1 MPVSPADFAL
11 WARETGN
18 KYPETTQEKL
28 AATPHAYAHARSF
41 GKASTNAPG
50 ARVGGSILYDQPVV
64 VENRAPNSLFN
75 SPVTPDNRASKVA
88 GTLDATLTGEQF
100 RNEEGQ
106 EVAERSRQR
115 SFIDTLGK
123 TALAAGAVAAGVAL
137 AQNPAAQQ
145 AIRTAGTSI
154 SENAQNIGSRVS
166 GFLGGLGG
174 GRNVDPD
181 VIRNSGDVT
190 PPTTGQRYQQEQI
203 PVATQEIQVAKGA
216 PTGSMAE
223 ATLPPTTES
232 YGAKPVTE
240 SDVITSSQTFAPR
253 SKSEVIQSV
262 LSKMPLSTQETEY
275 APDIL
280 DPRDFGTQSFQ
291 TATKF
296 ASPEVIAARRAD
308 LRGEVNPSVGAPL
321 VDRVTGEI
329 RNPEIS
335 VAGYKEAFPGI
346 GERVKDFLQPETG
359 AAPIGVSTGEYGAQ
373 LALPGLNGG
382 SNVPLN
388 TTEEKYSWND
398 PSRDLPPAAWKQ
410 AKEHQLELFFPH
422 HPRTMGGY
430 GDTNILSPTRHEKVD
445 YRPLGGRS
453 LVRTGGGA
461 QPGKVT
467 IEHPYSYEP
476 KEQRDIGEFAVSGAR
491 DVTSSTNKAPQRF
504 AGERDIEASL
514 ATQETQGVFPTGQF
528 SSLASGEQYEPAI
541 LHRLS
546 SMIDPRVVTQ
556 GEQGARSK
564 VAGYLG
570 GKASWMQ
577 QAGEEAELR
586 RQAGLQESTQRLGA
600 LEQDLTRLER
610 TSDLPEVER
619 RRVAKTRTF
628 LRQAAGLFGM
638 TQDPALLEAASQLAL
653 PLTTTLPGGETVPT
667 KSLFK
672 PFSAVGSGKGENLTQ
687 VQALEN
693 DLIGKQTVLSN
704 VRYGALRSLGLKPTV
719 QLSRKQFDSL
729 PESTR
734 TVLKNAHK
742 DLAVAQ
748 NKLDDAR
755 ASQILFSV
763 PENIVEGTK
772 QVPVFNQTTGD
783 IIGMTSAPEEK
794 TLDPIDFYNMRARS
808 GVGRSEVGGVGRRR
822 EALADLGYSPEGAV
836 SDVTPVL
843 FKDLNTG
850 EILHADDVLPAQ
862 YANKSVRPV
871 RGTAVEPQRLMGK
884 RDRSYKGITSD
895 VIDPRSFDPVE
906 RQKRAEERPDLI
918 TPEGLLYMETAA
930 ERPIGYT
937 PPGMGA
943 YSNAAMKRALAG
955 PTPEQVDEN
964 LIQLALSSPGGR
976 LQARAQTAPRPA
988 PAEGSARAKSVA
1000 LLKQRSEMINQ
1011 IMRGESVD
1019 LPSAP
1024 SARPQEVGQT
1034 SEWIHGPKEAPKSNP
1049 TVRTVREARPQQLS
1063 IPGAGLASQI
1073 RSTPALEEALATER
1087 YMGSRPGTNLRAA
1100 MQKALAKASVQ
1111 QPTLF

>member
-88 GTLDATLTGEQF
+88 GTLDASLTGEHF

-145 AIRTAGTSI
+145 AIRAAGTSI

-174 GRNVDPD
+174 GRNTDPD

-216 PTGSMAE
+216 PTGSAAE

-232 YGAKPVTE
+232 YGVKPVTE

-262 LSKMPLSTQETEY
+262 LSKMPISAQETEY

-280 DPRDFGTQSFQ
+280 DPRDLGTQSFQ
-291 TATKF
+291 IATKF
-296 ASPEVIAARRAD
+296 ASPEVMAARRAD

-359 AAPIGVSTGEYGAQ
+359 AAPIGVSTGEYEAQ
-373 LALPGLNGG
+373 PQVGFSKQILALDPEAILRPSPGMDSPSQVSPEYLAQHPKGASG
-382 SNVPLN
+382 LFQTL
-388 TTEEKYSWND
+388 TT
-398 PSRDLPPAAWKQ
+398 
-410 AKEHQLELFFPH
+410 
-422 HPRTMGGY
+422 RTGY
-430 GDTNILSPTRHEKVD
+430 GAPVRHEKVD

-453 LVRTGGGA
+453 LVRTGGGT
-461 QPGKVT
+461 QPKTV
-467 IEHPYSYEP
+467 SV
-476 KEQRDIGEFAVSGAR
+476 EQSFDPGEFAVSGAR
-491 DVTSSTNKAPQRF
+491 DVTSSTNKTPQRF

-514 ATQETQGVFPTGQF
+514 ATQEAQGVFPTGQF

-570 GKASWMQ
+570 GKAAWMQ
-577 QAGEEAELR
+577 KAEEQAELR
-586 RQAGLQESTQRLGA
+586 RQTGLQEATQRLGA
-600 LEQDLTRLER
+600 LKQQER
-610 TSDLPEVER
+610 QATDKR
-619 RRVAKTRTF
+619 AKTF
-628 LRQAAGLFGM
+628 LKQALGLYDV
-638 TQDPALLEAASQLAL
+638 TQDPSVLESAAQQAM
-653 PLTTTLPGGETVPT
+653 PLEVTLPGGETVPT
-667 KSLFK
+667 KSFFK
-672 PFSAVGSGKGENLTQ
+672 PFGAVGSGEGSNLTQ
-687 VQALEN
+687 AQLLEN
-693 DLIGKQTVLSN
+693 NLIGKQTT
-704 VRYGALRSLGLKPTV
+704 YGNTKAGILANLGVEPTAK
-719 QLSRKQFDSL
+719 LTASMFNSL
-729 PESTR
+729 PQSARKALT
-734 TVLKNAHK
+734 TAH
-742 DLAVAQ
+742 VEMM
-748 NKLDDAR
+748 DAR
-755 ASQILFSV
+755 SRLQSARDNEILFSV
-763 PENIVEGTK
+763 PENMLEGTK
-772 QVPVFNQTTGD
+772 TTPIISSTTGD
-783 IIGMTSAPEEK
+783 VVGMTSTPEEK
-794 TLDPIDFYNMRARS
+794 TLSPLELYKMRASS

-822 EALADLGYSPEGAV
+822 EALADLGYSSEGAV

-843 FKDLNTG
+843 YQDLNTD
-850 EILHADDVLPAQ
+850 EILHADNVSLAQ
-862 YANKSVRPV
+862 IANKVVKPI
-871 RGTAVEPQRLMGK
+871 RGSAVEPQRLMG
-884 RDRSYKGITSD
+884 RGDRSYKGISAD
-895 VIDPRSFDPVE
+895 VIDPASFDPTQRAALAEAYPE
-906 RQKRAEERPDLI
+906 RV
-918 TPEGLLYMETAA
+918 TPEGLIYTKKATEEVPSAGQMHVREELTPAMRGLRSAPTSRVATSPEQAFARAMLHAA
-930 ERPIGYT
+930 VWGGEPTRAPLS
-937 PPGMGA
+937 
-943 YSNAAMKRALAG
+943 SNAEEVQA
-955 PTPEQVDEN
+955 TP
-964 LIQLALSSPGGR
+964 
-976 LQARAQTAPRPA
+976 
-988 PAEGSARAKSVA
+988 
-1000 LLKQRSEMINQ
+1000 
-1011 IMRGESVD
+1011 
-1019 LPSAP
+1019 
-1024 SARPQEVGQT
+1024 
-1034 SEWIHGPKEAPKSNP
+1034 
-1049 TVRTVREARPQQLS
+1049 VRTVREFQPQQLS

-1087 YMGSRPGTNLRAA
+1087 YMGSRPGTNLRSA

>member
-88 GTLDATLTGEQF
+88 GTLDASLTGEHF

-115 SFIDTLGK
+115 SFINTLGK

-174 GRNVDPD
+174 GRNTDPD
-181 VIRNSGDVT
+181 VIRNSGDIT

-203 PVATQEIQVAKGA
+203 PVATQEVQVAKGA
-216 PTGSMAE
+216 PTGSAAE

-232 YGAKPVTE
+232 YGVKPVTE
-240 SDVITSSQTFAPR
+240 SDVITSSQSFAPR

-262 LSKMPLSTQETEY
+262 LSKMPISAQETEY

-280 DPRDFGTQSFQ
+280 DPRDLGTQSFQ

-296 ASPEVIAARRAD
+296 ASPEVMAARRAD
-308 LRGEVNPSVGAPL
+308 LRGEVNPSVSAPL

-359 AAPIGVSTGEYGAQ
+359 AAPIGASTGKYSAQ
-373 LALPGLNGG
+373 PQVGISEQTSRLMPSVETSNTGQLSLPGLSGG
-382 SNVPLN
+382 SNAPLN
-388 TTEEKYSWND
+388 AVEGEYSWND
-398 PSRDLPPAAWKQ
+398 PSRDLQPTAWNQ
-410 AKEHQLELFFPH
+410 AKQHQLELLNP
-422 HPRTMGGY
+422 PRTMGGY
-430 GDTNILSPTRHEKVD
+430 GDTNILLPTRHEEVKR
-445 YRPLGGRS
+445 RPLGGRS
-453 LVRTGGGA
+453 LVRTGGGT
-461 QPGKVT
+461 QPKTVR

-476 KEQRDIGEFAVSGAR
+476 KEQRDIGEFATFGAR
-491 DVTSSTNKAPQRF
+491 DVTGSTNKALQRF

-546 SMIDPRVVTQ
+546 SMIDPRVMTQ
-556 GEQGARSK
+556 GEQGAKSE

-577 QAGEEAELR
+577 QAGEQAELR
-586 RQAGLQESTQRLGA
+586 RQAGLQEATQRLGA
-600 LEQDLTRLER
+600 LKEQEGQTEN
-610 TSDLPEVER
+610 
-619 RRVAKTRTF
+619 KIGKTF
-628 LRQAAGLFGM
+628 LRQALGLYDV
-638 TQDPALLEAASQLAL
+638 TQDPAILEAAAQQAMPLAV
-653 PLTTTLPGGETVPT
+653 TLPGGESVPT
-667 KSLFK
+667 KTFFK
-672 PFSAVGSGKGENLTQ
+672 PFGAVGSGEGELLTQ

-693 DLIGKQTVLSN
+693 NLIGKQTT
-704 VRYGALRSLGLKPTV
+704 YGNTKAGILKNLGVDPTATLTG
-719 QLSRKQFDSL
+719 QMFNSL
-729 PESTR
+729 PQSARKALVTAHSELTDAQAR
-734 TVLKNAHK
+734 LKAAEENQ
-742 DLAVAQ
+742 L
-748 NKLDDAR
+748 R
-755 ASQILFSV
+755 FSV
-763 PENIVEGTK
+763 PENVLEGTK
-772 QVPVFNQTTGD
+772 TTPVISQVTGEVV
-783 IIGMTSAPEEK
+783 GMTPVPEEK
-794 TLDPIDFYNMRARS
+794 ALELLDFYKMRAS
-808 GVGRSEVGGVGRRR
+808 GGVGRNEVGGVGRRR
-822 EALADLGYSPEGAV
+822 EALADLGYSSEGAV

-843 FKDLNTG
+843 YQDLNTG
-850 EILHADDVLPAQ
+850 EVMHADDVSLAQ
-862 YANKSVRPV
+862 IANKAVKPI

-884 RDRSYKGITSD
+884 SDRSYKGISAD
-895 VIDPRSFDPVE
+895 VIDPASFDPAQLEILAKLYPE
-906 RQKRAEERPDLI
+906 RV
-918 TPEGLLYMETAA
+918 TPEGLLYTEAA
-930 ERPIGYT
+930 TERPSGYT
-937 PPGMGA
+937 APGMGA

-976 LQARAQTAPRPA
+976 LQARAQTAPRQA
-988 PAEGSARAKSVA
+988 PAEGSPRAKSVA
-1000 LLKQRSEMINQ
+1000 LLKQRTEMMKQ
-1011 IMRGESVD
+1011 ALRGETDFTSMLRNKAAEQGMSV
-1019 LPSAP
+1019 PEYT
-1024 SARPQEVGQT
+1024 ARM
-1034 SEWIHGPKEAPKSNP
+1034 
-1049 TVRTVREARPQQLS
+1049 R
-1063 IPGAGLASQI
+1063 SQ
-1073 RSTPALEEALATER
+1073 
-1087 YMGSRPGTNLRAA
+1087 
-1100 MQKALAKASVQ
+1100 K
-1111 QPTLF
+1111 

>member
-174 GRNVDPD
+174 GRNTDPD

-216 PTGSMAE
+216 PTGSAAE
-223 ATLPPTTES
+223 ATLPPTTGS
-232 YGAKPVTE
+232 YGVKPVTE
-240 SDVITSSQTFAPR
+240 SDVITSSQTFGPRAEYEGGALSLRSSTPSEAVQTAHAGAFTENLLNIARARKEESYQKEIPGLNPTLLALR
-253 SKSEVIQSV
+253 SKEVGVSPQEAGLYQAPEASAT
-262 LSKMPLSTQETEY
+262 LSPTTQQYSLFAQTPDPWSGEYTSTQ
-275 APDIL
+275 A
-280 DPRDFGTQSFQ
+280 Q
-291 TATKF
+291 
-296 ASPEVIAARRAD
+296 
-308 LRGEVNPSVGAPL
+308 
-321 VDRVTGEI
+321 
-329 RNPEIS
+329 
-335 VAGYKEAFPGI
+335 
-346 GERVKDFLQPETG
+346 TG

-410 AKEHQLELFFPH
+410 AKEHQLELFFQH

-570 GKASWMQ
+570 GKAAWMQ
-577 QAGEEAELR
+577 KSEEQAELR

-600 LEQDLTRLER
+600 LKQQESQATDKK
-610 TSDLPEVER
+610 
-619 RRVAKTRTF
+619 AKTF
-628 LRQAAGLFGM
+628 LKQALGLYDV
-638 TQDPALLEAASQLAL
+638 TQDPAVLESAAQQAM
-653 PLTTTLPGGETVPT
+653 PLEVTLPGGETVPT
-667 KSLFK
+667 QSFFK
-672 PFSAVGSGKGENLTQ
+672 PFGAVGSGEGSNLTQ
-687 VQALEN
+687 TQLLEN
-693 DLIGKQTVLSN
+693 NLIGKQTTYGNTKAGILSN
-704 VRYGALRSLGLKPTV
+704 LGVKPTAK
-719 QLSRKQFDSL
+719 LTASMFNSL
-729 PESTR
+729 PQSARKALVTSHTEMM
-734 TVLKNAHK
+734 
-742 DLAVAQ
+742 
-748 NKLDDAR
+748 DAR
-755 ASQILFSV
+755 SRLQSARDNEILFSV
-763 PENIVEGTK
+763 PENILEGTK
-772 QVPVFNQTTGD
+772 TTPIISSTTGD
-783 IIGMTSAPEEK
+783 VVGMTSTPEEK
-794 TLDPIDFYNMRARS
+794 TLSPLELYKMRAS
-808 GVGRSEVGGVGRRR
+808 GGVGRSEVGGVGRRR

-843 FKDLNTG
+843 YQDLNTD
-850 EILHADDVLPAQ
+850 EVLHADDVSLAQ
-862 YANKSVRPV
+862 IANKVVKPI
-871 RGTAVEPQRLMGK
+871 RGSAVEPQRLMG
-884 RDRSYKGITSD
+884 RGDRSYKGISAD
-895 VIDPRSFDPVE
+895 VIDPASFDPPQRAALAEAYPE
-906 RQKRAEERPDLI
+906 RV
-918 TPEGLLYMETAA
+918 TPEGLIYTKKATEEVPSAGQMHMREELTPAMRGLRSAPTSRTATSPEQA
-930 ERPIGYT
+930 FARAVLHAAVWGGEPTRAPLS
-937 PPGMGA
+937 
-943 YSNAAMKRALAG
+943 SNA
-955 PTPEQVDEN
+955 EEV
-964 LIQLALSSPGGR
+964 
-976 LQARAQTAPRPA
+976 QAAP
-988 PAEGSARAKSVA
+988 
-1000 LLKQRSEMINQ
+1000 
-1011 IMRGESVD
+1011 
-1019 LPSAP
+1019 
-1024 SARPQEVGQT
+1024 
-1034 SEWIHGPKEAPKSNP
+1034 
-1049 TVRTVREARPQQLS
+1049 VRTVREAGPQQLS

>member
-223 ATLPPTTES
+223 ATLPPTTGS
-232 YGAKPVTE
+232 YGVKPVTE

-280 DPRDFGTQSFQ
+280 DPRDLGTQSFQ

-321 VDRVTGEI
+321 VDRATGEI

-373 LALPGLNGG
+373 PQTNVGEQTSSLNPGAGLFTDSLFQVSPEYLAQHPKGASGLFQT
-382 SNVPLN
+382 L
-388 TTEEKYSWND
+388 TT
-398 PSRDLPPAAWKQ
+398 
-410 AKEHQLELFFPH
+410 
-422 HPRTMGGY
+422 RTGY
-430 GDTNILSPTRHEKVD
+430 GAPARHEEVD
-445 YRPLGGRS
+445 YRPLGGKS
-453 LVRTGGGA
+453 LVRTGGA
-461 QPGKVT
+461 QPSKVT
-467 IEHPYSYEP
+467 T
-476 KEQRDIGEFAVSGAR
+476 EQAFDPGEFAVSGAR

-570 GKASWMQ
+570 GKAAWMQ
-577 QAGEEAELR
+577 KSEEQAELR

-600 LEQDLTRLER
+600 LKQQESQATDKK
-610 TSDLPEVER
+610 
-619 RRVAKTRTF
+619 AKTF
-628 LRQAAGLFGM
+628 LKQALGLYDV
-638 TQDPALLEAASQLAL
+638 TQDPAVLESAAQQAM
-653 PLTTTLPGGETVPT
+653 PLEVTLPGGETVPT
-667 KSLFK
+667 QSFFK
-672 PFSAVGSGKGENLTQ
+672 PFGAVGSGEGSNLTQ
-687 VQALEN
+687 TQLLEN
-693 DLIGKQTVLSN
+693 NLIGKQTTYGNTKAGILSN
-704 VRYGALRSLGLKPTV
+704 LGVKPTAK
-719 QLSRKQFDSL
+719 LTASMFNSL
-729 PESTR
+729 PQSAR
-734 TVLKNAHK
+734 KA
-742 DLAVAQ
+742 LATSHTEMM
-748 NKLDDAR
+748 DAR
-755 ASQILFSV
+755 SRLQSARDNEILFSV
-763 PENIVEGTK
+763 PENILEGTK
-772 QVPVFNQTTGD
+772 TTPIISSTTGD
-783 IIGMTSAPEEK
+783 VVGMTSTPEEK
-794 TLDPIDFYNMRARS
+794 TLSPLELYKMRAS
-808 GVGRSEVGGVGRRR
+808 GGVGRSEVGGVGRRR

-843 FKDLNTG
+843 YQDLNTG
-850 EILHADDVLPAQ
+850 EVLHADDVSLAQ
-862 YANKSVRPV
+862 IANKVVKPI
-871 RGTAVEPQRLMGK
+871 RGSAVEPQRLMG
-884 RDRSYKGITSD
+884 RGDRSYKGISSD
-895 VIDPRSFDPVE
+895 VIDPGSFDPTQRAALAEAYPE
-906 RQKRAEERPDLI
+906 RV
-918 TPEGLLYMETAA
+918 TPEGLIYTKKATEEVPSAGQMHMREELTPAMRGLRSAPTSRTATSPEQA
-930 ERPIGYT
+930 FARAVLHAAVWGGEPTRAPLS
-937 PPGMGA
+937 
-943 YSNAAMKRALAG
+943 SNA
-955 PTPEQVDEN
+955 EEV
-964 LIQLALSSPGGR
+964 
-976 LQARAQTAPRPA
+976 QAAP
-988 PAEGSARAKSVA
+988 
-1000 LLKQRSEMINQ
+1000 
-1011 IMRGESVD
+1011 
-1019 LPSAP
+1019 
-1024 SARPQEVGQT
+1024 
-1034 SEWIHGPKEAPKSNP
+1034 
-1049 TVRTVREARPQQLS
+1049 VRTVREARPQQLS

>member
-18 KYPETTQEKL
+18 KYPKTTQEKL

-50 ARVGGSILYDQPVV
+50 ARVGGSILYDQPVA

-216 PTGSMAE
+216 PTGSAAE

-232 YGAKPVTE
+232 YGVKPVTE

-280 DPRDFGTQSFQ
+280 DPRDLGTQSFQ

-321 VDRVTGEI
+321 VDRATGEI

-335 VAGYKEAFPGI
+335 VAGYKEAFLGI

-373 LALPGLNGG
+373 PQTHVSEQTSSLNPGAGLFTDSLFQVSPEYLAQHPKGASGLFQT
-382 SNVPLN
+382 L
-388 TTEEKYSWND
+388 TT
-398 PSRDLPPAAWKQ
+398 
-410 AKEHQLELFFPH
+410 
-422 HPRTMGGY
+422 RTGY
-430 GDTNILSPTRHEKVD
+430 GAPARHEEVD
-445 YRPLGGRS
+445 YRPLGGKS
-453 LVRTGGGA
+453 LVRTGGA
-461 QPGKVT
+461 QPSKVT
-467 IEHPYSYEP
+467 T
-476 KEQRDIGEFAVSGAR
+476 EQAFDPGEFAVSGAR

-570 GKASWMQ
+570 GKAAWMQ
-577 QAGEEAELR
+577 KSEEQAELR

-600 LEQDLTRLER
+600 LKQQESQATDKK
-610 TSDLPEVER
+610 
-619 RRVAKTRTF
+619 AKTF
-628 LRQAAGLFGM
+628 LKQALGLYDV
-638 TQDPALLEAASQLAL
+638 TQDPAVLESAAQQAM
-653 PLTTTLPGGETVPT
+653 PLEVTLPGGETVPT
-667 KSLFK
+667 QSFFK
-672 PFSAVGSGKGENLTQ
+672 PFGAVGSGEGSNLTQ
-687 VQALEN
+687 TQLLEN
-693 DLIGKQTVLSN
+693 NLIGKQTTYGNTKAGILSN
-704 VRYGALRSLGLKPTV
+704 LGVEPTAK
-719 QLSRKQFDSL
+719 LTASMFNSL
-729 PESTR
+729 PQSARKALVTSHTEMM
-734 TVLKNAHK
+734 
-742 DLAVAQ
+742 
-748 NKLDDAR
+748 DAR
-755 ASQILFSV
+755 SRLQSARDNEILFSV
-763 PENIVEGTK
+763 PENILEGTK
-772 QVPVFNQTTGD
+772 TTPIISSTTGD
-783 IIGMTSAPEEK
+783 VVGMTSTPEEK
-794 TLDPIDFYNMRARS
+794 TLSPLELYKMRAS
-808 GVGRSEVGGVGRRR
+808 GGVGRSEVGGVGRRR

-843 FKDLNTG
+843 YQDLNTG
-850 EILHADDVLPAQ
+850 EVLHADDVSLAQ
-862 YANKSVRPV
+862 IANKVVKPI
-871 RGTAVEPQRLMGK
+871 RGSAVEPQRLMGK
-884 RDRSYKGITSD
+884 SDRSYKGISAD
-895 VIDPRSFDPVE
+895 VIDPGSFDPTQRAALAEAYPE
-906 RQKRAEERPDLI
+906 RV
-918 TPEGLLYMETAA
+918 TPEGLIYTKKATEEVPSAGQMHMREELTPAMRGLRSAPTSRTATSPEQA
-930 ERPIGYT
+930 FARAVLHAAVWGGEPTRAPLS
-937 PPGMGA
+937 
-943 YSNAAMKRALAG
+943 SNA
-955 PTPEQVDEN
+955 EEV
-964 LIQLALSSPGGR
+964 
-976 LQARAQTAPRPA
+976 QAAP
-988 PAEGSARAKSVA
+988 
-1000 LLKQRSEMINQ
+1000 
-1011 IMRGESVD
+1011 
-1019 LPSAP
+1019 
-1024 SARPQEVGQT
+1024 
-1034 SEWIHGPKEAPKSNP
+1034 
-1049 TVRTVREARPQQLS
+1049 VRTVREARPQQLS

>member
-88 GTLDATLTGEQF
+88 GTLDASLTGEHF

-174 GRNVDPD
+174 GRNTDPD
-181 VIRNSGDVT
+181 VIRNSGDIT

-203 PVATQEIQVAKGA
+203 PVATQEVQVAKGA
-216 PTGSMAE
+216 PTGSAAE

-232 YGAKPVTE
+232 YGVKPVTE
-240 SDVITSSQTFAPR
+240 SDVITSSQSFAPR

-262 LSKMPLSTQETEY
+262 LSKMPISAQETEY

-280 DPRDFGTQSFQ
+280 DPRDLGTQSFQ

-296 ASPEVIAARRAD
+296 ASPEVMAARRAD

-359 AAPIGVSTGEYGAQ
+359 AAPIGASTGEYGAQ
-373 LALPGLNGG
+373 PQVGISEQILALDPEAILRPSPGMSSPSQVSPEYLAQHPKGVSG
-382 SNVPLN
+382 LFQTL
-388 TTEEKYSWND
+388 TT
-398 PSRDLPPAAWKQ
+398 
-410 AKEHQLELFFPH
+410 
-422 HPRTMGGY
+422 RTGY
-430 GDTNILSPTRHEKVD
+430 GAPARHEEVD
-445 YRPLGGRS
+445 YRPLGGKS
-453 LVRTGGGA
+453 LVRTGGA

-467 IEHPYSYEP
+467 V
-476 KEQRDIGEFAVSGAR
+476 EQSFDPGEFAVSGAR
-491 DVTSSTNKAPQRF
+491 DVTSAFVKPQVQR
-504 AGERDIEASL
+504 
-514 ATQETQGVFPTGQF
+514 
-528 SSLASGEQYEPAI
+528 LASVPISDEDT
-541 LHRLS
+541 RL
-546 SMIDPRVVTQ
+546 ITR
-556 GEQGARSK
+556 GAEGARQE

-570 GKASWMQ
+570 GKAAWMQ
-577 QAGEEAELR
+577 QHDTQSELR
-586 RQAGLQESTQRLGA
+586 RRAGLQESTQRLGA
-600 LEQDLTRLER
+600 LEQDLKRLEK
-610 TSDLPEVER
+610 TPDLSEVEKS
-619 RRVAKTRTF
+619 RVAKTRTF
-628 LRQAAGLFGM
+628 LRQAAGLYDM
-638 TQDPALLEAASQLAL
+638 TQDPALLEATSQLAL
-653 PLTTTLPGGETVPT
+653 PLTTTLPGGEIVPT
-667 KSLFK
+667 KSFFK

-704 VRYGALRSLGLKPTV
+704 VRYGALRNLGLEPTAK
-719 QLSRKQFDSL
+719 LSRNQFDSL

-734 TVLKNAHK
+734 TVLENAHK
-742 DLAVAQ
+742 DLAVTQA
-748 NKLDDAR
+748 KLDSAR
-755 ASQILFSV
+755 ANPILFSV

-772 QVPVFNQTTGD
+772 QVPVFSQTTGEVV
-783 IIGMTSAPEEK
+783 GMTSAPEEE
-794 TLDPIDFYNMRARS
+794 TLNPIDFYNMRARG

-822 EALADLGYSPEGAV
+822 EALADLGYSSEGAV

-843 FKDLNTG
+843 YQDLNTD
-850 EILHADDVLPAQ
+850 EILHADDVSLAQ
-862 YANKSVRPV
+862 IANKVVKPI
-871 RGTAVEPQRLMGK
+871 RGSAVEPQRLMG
-884 RDRSYKGITSD
+884 RGDRSYKGISAD
-895 VIDPRSFDPVE
+895 VIDPASFDPTQRAALAEAYPE
-906 RQKRAEERPDLI
+906 RV
-918 TPEGLLYMETAA
+918 TPEGL
-930 ERPIGYT
+930 IYT
-937 PPGMGA
+937 KKATEEVPSAGQVHVREELTP
-943 YSNAAMKRALAG
+943 AMRGLRSA
-955 PTPEQVDEN
+955 PTSRVATSPEQAFARAVLHAAVWGGEPTR
-964 LIQLALSSPGGR
+964 APLSSNTEEV
-976 LQARAQTAPRPA
+976 QATP
-988 PAEGSARAKSVA
+988 
-1000 LLKQRSEMINQ
+1000 
-1011 IMRGESVD
+1011 
-1019 LPSAP
+1019 
-1024 SARPQEVGQT
+1024 
-1034 SEWIHGPKEAPKSNP
+1034 
-1049 TVRTVREARPQQLS
+1049 VRTVREFQPQQLS